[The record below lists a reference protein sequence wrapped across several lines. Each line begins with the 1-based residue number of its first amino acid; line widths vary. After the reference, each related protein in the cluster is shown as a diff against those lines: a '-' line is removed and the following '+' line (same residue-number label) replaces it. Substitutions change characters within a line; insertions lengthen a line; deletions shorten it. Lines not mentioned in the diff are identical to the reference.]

1 MTLQILE
8 RRRRRAARIALY
20 GSLVLV
26 AGFAWAGVSYL
37 TRPLQTRPAEQW
49 LSRDFLSLP
58 EVKLLQEYVRI
69 DTSEETGDELA
80 GARFLARQF
89 AAAGIPT
96 RIDQVGPR
104 KANLYAWLDG
114 EDPHPLVLHN
124 HIDVSAVEPK
134 DWFVPPFDAV
144 IELPWIYGR
153 GVFDMKS
160 VAIAQMLAMIELKK
174 SGKPLQRSVL
184 FLATSSEERGSR
196 LGVRRLIQMHPGMVR
211 NFWAVLTEGGVVE
224 TRARDDIKFWG
235 TEFAQKHYADLVVCS
250 DNREQLEGL
259 RQMLKDIGP
268 TETDL
273 HLTPELRAVLKT
285 YGATRDRDDLRDLL
299 ENPEEV
305 LSDIAAFRKLPDYV
319 RPMFRNEAV
328 PFLVREAPGG
338 GYQMIIKL
346 QLLPGYGV
354 ESVRQKLVPDWMLF
368 GLTYQ
373 VDEPPPP
380 ARGSSPLDHPVFEEI
395 QETLSDQYPGIPA
408 GPYFLAWT
416 ATDARFF
423 RTLDVPVYGF
433 SPFLV
438 MNTDTLSVDKA
449 NERFAIPGF
458 VDGVELYAKLVRRL
472 VSDT

>member
-1 MTLQILE
+1 
-8 RRRRRAARIALY
+8 
-20 GSLVLV
+20 
-26 AGFAWAGVSYL
+26 
-37 TRPLQTRPAEQW
+37 
-49 LSRDFLSLP
+49 
-58 EVKLLQEYVRI
+58 
-69 DTSEETGDELA
+69 
-80 GARFLARQF
+80 
-89 AAAGIPT
+89 
-96 RIDQVGPR
+96 
-104 KANLYAWLDG
+104 
-114 EDPHPLVLHN
+114 
-124 HIDVSAVEPK
+124 
-134 DWFVPPFDAV
+134 
-144 IELPWIYGR
+144 
-153 GVFDMKS
+153 
-160 VAIAQMLAMIELKK
+160 MI
-174 SGKPLQRSVL
+174 G
-184 FLATSSEERGSR
+184 
-196 LGVRRLIQMHPGMVR
+196 MHPGMVR

-224 TRARDDIKFWG
+224 ARSRDDIKFWG

-250 DNREQLEGL
+250 DSRERLEDL
-259 RQMLKDIGP
+259 RQMLKEIGP

-273 HLTPELRAVLKT
+273 HLTPELRAVLRT
-285 YGATRDRDDLRDLL
+285 YGSTRDRDDLRDLL
-299 ENPEEV
+299 ENPEKV

-328 PFLVREAPGG
+328 PFRVREAPGG
-338 GYQMIIKL
+338 GYQMVIKL
-346 QLLPGYGV
+346 QLLPGYDL

-395 QETLSDQYPGIPA
+395 QETLSDQYPGVPA

-423 RTLDVPVYGF
+423 RTLEVPVYGF

-458 VDGVELYAKLVRRL
+458 VDGVELYARLVRRL